1 MEDSIRDCK
10 LCDIFGTHVF
20 DDRVMQERLP
30 EETYREL
37 KKVID
42 EGRMLDAKLAE
53 VVANAMKD
61 WAVAMGATHYTHWF
75 QPLNGC
81 TAEKYESFMSTT
93 SGGGA
98 IMEFSG
104 KMLIKGESDASSF
117 PSGGLRCTF
126 EARGYTM
133 WDPTSP
139 AFLKED
145 KSGVTLCI
153 PTAFCSYN
161 GDSLDEKTPLLRAAR
176 ALEKEALRLLRL
188 FGDHQVRH
196 VRAAVGAEQEYFLI
210 DLETYQ
216 KREDLKL
223 CGRTLFGA
231 RPPKCQEL
239 DDHYYASLNE
249 RVSLFMKE
257 IDEELWSMG
266 VSAKTK
272 HNEAAPCQHELAPI
286 FTVDNISADQNQLMM
301 ETLHRVALRHR
312 LVCLLHEK
320 PFAYVNGSGKHN
332 NWSLMTDN
340 GQNLLE
346 PGDNPYDNAKF
357 LMFLCAVIRAIDLY
371 APLLRTA
378 ASSAGNDQRLGG
390 YEAPPSI
397 VSICLGDSMLSVLKR
412 LAGESGEEEYQ
423 SGAVVDFGIPSLP
436 QLQVDATDRNR
447 TSPFA
452 FTGSKFE
459 FRMLG
464 SSMSVS
470 WVNATLNTM
479 VAESLDWISE
489 RLENCRNFDGEIVK
503 IIKEIY
509 VKHGKVIYNGN
520 SYAPEWPAEAAKR
533 GLPCISDTVSAAKIL
548 THQRAIDLFSR
559 YHVCRESELS
569 AREEV
574 MLERYSKHLLIEANT
589 MVRMVNREIYPAVMR
604 YATELA
610 QSITAVRVYQYTAK
624 SQEQRLE
631 FISRKLDELDS
642 AVIELGQT
650 AERIA
655 ALQEM
660 EQRAIQCR
668 DQILPAM
675 NKIRAIAD
683 ALEVIVDKKIWPIP
697 TYEEILYNV

>member
-20 DDRVMQERLP
+20 DDRLMQERLP

-61 WAVAMGATHYTHWF
+61 WAVSMGATHYTHWF

-153 PTAFCSYN
+153 PTAFCSYT
-161 GDSLDEKTPLLRAAR
+161 GESLDEKTPLLRAAK
-176 ALEKEALRLLRL
+176 ALETQSLRLLHL
-188 FGDHQVRH
+188 FGDHQVKH
-196 VRAAVGAEQEYFLI
+196 VRASVGAEQEYFLI
-210 DLETYQ
+210 DLDTFQ

-231 RPPKCQEL
+231 RPPKCQEM
-239 DDHYYASLNE
+239 DDHYYASLGE

-286 FTVDNISADQNQLMM
+286 FTVDNISADQNQLIM

-332 NWSLMTDN
+332 NWSLITDD
-340 GQNLLE
+340 GQNLFE

-357 LMFLCAVIRAIDLY
+357 LLFLCAVIRAIDLY
-371 APLLRTA
+371 APLLRAA

-397 VSICLGDSMLSVLKR
+397 VSLCLGESILSVLR
-412 LAGESGEEEYQ
+412 RVAGEPGTEDYQ
-423 SGAVVDFGIPSLP
+423 KDTVVDFGIPTLP
-436 QLQVDATDRNR
+436 QMAVDATDRNR

-479 VAESLDWISE
+479 VAESLDYIAT
-489 RLENCRNFDGEIVK
+489 RLEKSRDFDGDIVGL
-503 IIKEIY
+503 IREIY
-509 VKHGKVIYNGN
+509 EKHGRIIYNGN
-520 SYAPEWPAEAAKR
+520 SYDPDWPAEAAKR
-533 GLPCISDTVSAAKIL
+533 GLPCINDAVSGAKTL
-548 THQRAIDLFSR
+548 VHPRALQLFDR
-559 YHVCRESELS
+559 YGVCRESEMR

-574 MLERYSKHLLIEANT
+574 MLERYGKHVLIEART

-604 YATELA
+604 YATEVADSLTKIRSHHFPA
-610 QSITAVRVYQYTAK
+610 S
-624 SQEQRLE
+624 SQEKRLE
-631 FISRKLDELDS
+631 FLSRKLDELDRYT
-642 AVIELGQT
+642 VQLGVLCESTT
-650 AERIA
+650 ALTDMEERA
-655 ALQEM
+655 A
-660 EQRAIQCR
+660 RCR
-668 DQILPAM
+668 DVVLPLMHQI
-675 NKIRAIAD
+675 RGIAD
-683 ALEVIVDKKIWPIP
+683 ALELIVDKARWPIP
-697 TYEEILYNV
+697 SYQDILFNV